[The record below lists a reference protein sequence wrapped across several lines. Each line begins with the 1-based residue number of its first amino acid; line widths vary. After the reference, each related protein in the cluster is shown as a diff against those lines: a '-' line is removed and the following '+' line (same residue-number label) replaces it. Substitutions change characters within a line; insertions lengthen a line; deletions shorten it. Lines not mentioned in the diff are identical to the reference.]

1 MSFTLN
7 YDYNVTEKFI
17 RKIPDKPVSC
27 IKLREQYKMVTA
39 EFGCSCNFKRTKNCY
54 PSPVLH
60 AIALSTE
67 DSKEITLP
75 TSRTVTKEKA
85 QEMLSEMNVHQKA
98 QQLASKIQELKKQK
112 RSIDV
117 SIKKVEKELEKIY
130 DNVNTDCLELEIGLL
145 VRRKTEDGYEWVIE
159 I

>member
-1 MSFTLN
+1 
-7 YDYNVTEKFI
+7 
-17 RKIPDKPVSC
+17 
-27 IKLREQYKMVTA
+27 
-39 EFGCSCNFKRTKNCY
+39 
-54 PSPVLH
+54 
-60 AIALSTE
+60 
-67 DSKEITLP
+67 
-75 TSRTVTKEKA
+75 
-85 QEMLSEMNVHQKA
+85 MNVHQKA
-98 QQLASKIQELKKQK
+98 QQLASKILELKKQK

>member
-1 MSFTLN
+1 
-7 YDYNVTEKFI
+7 
-17 RKIPDKPVSC
+17 
-27 IKLREQYKMVTA
+27 MVTA

-98 QQLASKIQELKKQK
+98 QQLASKILELKKQK